1 METTQTLT
9 ELTPELEEQITEMST
24 RNLVAFYAD
33 DLRRIETR
41 RLTEVIPPGVLRQ
54 LRLTGIINSRRTY
67 RNGKVLYLT
76 EKGANILRA
85 STE

>member
-41 RLTEVIPPGVLRQ
+41 RLTEAIPPGVLRQ
-54 LRLTGIINSRRTY
+54 LRLLGIINSRRTY
-67 RNGKVLYLT
+67 RKGKVLYLT